1 MFRFVAISHL
11 LRYQRKNISS
21 KFINKWTYLPLYR
34 SFYSTPMIMA
44 PKSGKGKN
52 QKKARGDEDNEIELP
67 STDVMTKAMEARI
80 AYLKEEFSKIRGG
93 QVTPEM
99 FNHIKI
105 TGYEVPMTLSQ
116 AGQISI
122 RSGNTLI
129 VNVYD
134 PALLQHVSNSL
145 RDCGMSFNPS
155 VEGGAVVVSIPKSS
169 AESRAEMAKLA
180 AKAAEKVSDFLRLFD
195 LFRLSKKS
203 VILERI
209 HLMK

>member
-1 MFRFVAISHL
+1 MFRLSSFKSFIARQWTVITPNIRSSYFYAPSIRL
-11 LRYQRKNISS
+11 LH
-21 KFINKWTYLPLYR
+21 
-34 SFYSTPMIMA
+34 STPRLMA
-44 PKSGKGKN
+44 PKGGKGK
-52 QKKARGDEDNEIELP
+52 KKGKVEEESEIELP

-80 AYLKEEFSKIRGG
+80 SYLKEEFSKIRGG

-105 TGYEVPMTLSQ
+105 TGYEFPMTLSQ

-122 RSGNTLI
+122 RSGNTLV

-134 PALLQHVSNSL
+134 PALMQHVSNSL

-169 AESRAEMAKLA
+169 AESRAEMTKLA
-180 AKAAEKVSDFLRLFD
+180 AKAAEKVD
-195 LFRLSKKS
+195 LPEFYLSLTH
-203 VILERI
+203 ICR
-209 HLMK
+209 